1 MDENLAYL
9 RFENL
14 NSNNLNNDEINKL
27 YRGCWEFSK
36 DNLIICNIESAGRFF
51 SAAVFPHQLLHT
63 GSCTSYSDR
72 ISGHEF
78 SVFLSAAGN
87 SLLYFCWFGYDQ
99 RGDFQ
104 EIM

>member
-36 DNLIICNIESAGRFF
+36 DNLIICNIESETIQIMGNMAKVLNSEKR
-51 SAAVFPHQLLHT
+51 
-63 GSCTSYSDR
+63 D
-72 ISGHEF
+72 
-78 SVFLSAAGN
+78 SVKFTL
-87 SLLYFCWFGYDQ
+87 
-99 RGDFQ
+99 
-104 EIM
+104 E